1 MNTPDIETILAEY
14 PNCGRDQLIPILQRI
29 QGVYGF
35 LSRHSVV
42 AVGKHLRL
50 PASKVY
56 GVATFYN
63 QFRFHPQGRYH
74 IQLCRGTACHVK
86 GSKGLLDAL
95 QSALSIGPG
104 ETTRDGLFSIEV
116 VACVGACSLAPVIV
130 VNGTFHARVTPDQV
144 GEILDEYRREAA
156 NDEAA

>member
-1 MNTPDIETILAEY
+1 METPDIETILKDYEG
-14 PNCGRDQLIPILQRI
+14 CGRDKLIPILQRV
-29 QGVYGF
+29 QGEQGF
-35 LSRHSVV
+35 LSRQAVV
-42 AVGKHLRL
+42 AVGRHLRL

-63 QFRFHPQGRYH
+63 QFRFHPQGKYH

-86 GSKGLLDAL
+86 ASKQLLEAL
-95 QSALSIGPG
+95 QCSLKIGPG

-130 VNGTFHARVTPDQV
+130 VNGTFHARVTPEQV
-144 GEILDEYRREAA
+144 GEILEAYRKDDSCDNAA
-156 NDEAA
+156 

>member
-1 MNTPDIETILAEY
+1 MNTPDIEKILADF
-14 PNCGRDQLIPILQRI
+14 PNCGRDKLIPILQRV
-29 QGVYGF
+29 QAEYGF
-35 LSRHSVV
+35 LSRAAVV
-42 AVGKHLRL
+42 AVGRHLRL

-63 QFRFHPQGRYH
+63 QFRFHPQGKYH

-86 GSKGLLDAL
+86 GSKQLLDAL
-95 QSALSIGPG
+95 QSALSIEPG

-130 VNGTFHARVTPDQV
+130 VNGTFHARVSPEQV
-144 GEILDEYRREAA
+144 GDILDEYRRENANEKAA
-156 NDEAA
+156 